1 MTEGACDVG
10 FTNNTV
16 FINYTAGGSQAQPWS
31 TRPASD
37 FRILC
42 RSGGCT
48 EITDYQTCSNARVCA
63 PSQPT
68 KPPPPPPPP
77 APLHPAPFH
86 CPFHSHCAL
95 LGVPLLLM
103 CIIDPA
109 LQKNDVCRFVHTSCL
124 LFTCYRSHMYADIL
138 SSHTAVYPWQRHA
151 CITALLPAWHAA

>member
-1 MTEGACDVG
+1 MWASLTTPSSSTTLLGAVRHSPGPPGLPVTSESC
-10 FTNNTV
+10 
-16 FINYTAGGSQAQPWS
+16 AGLEVVQRSLTTRHAAMQGCVLFHNQPS
-31 TRPASD
+31 
-37 FRILC
+37 
-42 RSGGCT
+42 
-48 EITDYQTCSNARVCA
+48 
-63 PSQPT
+63 
-68 KPPPPPPPP
+68 PPPP
-77 APLHPAPFH
+77 APLHPASFH

-138 SSHTAVYPWQRHA
+138 SSHTAVYPWQQHA